1 MIFINYFLLESDL
14 SKYHKEKDA
23 KTNRRQQS
31 LRQKTI
37 PRTPTNKQKQKSPQ
51 LGYKDSIP
59 FEYQKESIS
68 GKKEEKRTPTRSSRE
83 VSPNLHFMS
92 PTTSSRVKRSNKK
105 KVQNRNKSKKLYT
118 IEDLNGNKQKA
129 K

>member
-1 MIFINYFLLESDL
+1 LIFINYFLLESDL
-14 SKYHKEKDA
+14 SKYHKEKEA
-23 KTNRRQQS
+23 KTNRRKQS
-31 LRQKTI
+31 LRQKAI
-37 PRTPTNKQKQKSPQ
+37 PRTPPNKQKQKSPQ
-51 LGYKDSIP
+51 IGYKDSIP

-68 GKKEEKRTPTRSSRE
+68 GKKEEKSTPTRSSRE

-92 PTTSSRVKRSNKK
+92 PTTSSKVKRSNKK
-105 KVQNRNKSKKLYT
+105 KVQNRNKPNKLYT